1 MATFDLYSSVHKGL
15 RSLLYGAATAVA
27 RTDFDSD
34 DETRVA
40 VAEMRRVLDFLE
52 EHAEHEDR
60 EILPV
65 LRAKDAWTAEE
76 FQGDHAR
83 LDGLHRD
90 IESLLGRIETS
101 GASARE
107 ALGRRLAERANRL
120 VAEHIHHM
128 EREERTGN
136 RVLWAHCTDEELRAV
151 HERIVTTIGAE
162 RLLQWAEFMLPA
174 LDRREREHTL
184 AGIRAIVPAA
194 VMAAFG
200 MGAFEVQS

>member
-27 RTDFDSD
+27 RTDFDRD
-34 DETRVA
+34 DETRA
-40 VAEMRRVLDFLE
+40 VVVEMRRVLAFLE

-76 FQGDHAR
+76 LQGDHAR

-90 IESLLGRIETS
+90 IESLLLRIESS
-101 GASARE
+101 GASGRE
-107 ALGRRLAERANRL
+107 SLGRRLAERANRL

-128 EREERTGN
+128 EREERSGN
-136 RVLWAHCTDEELRAV
+136 RVLWAHCTDEELHAV

-162 RLLQWAEFMLPA
+162 RLLQWAEFMVPA
-174 LDRREREHTL
+174 LNRQEREHTL
-184 AGIRAIVPAA
+184 AGIRAIVPTA

-200 MGAFEVQS
+200 IGAFEVQS